1 MDLSHFVAQV
11 VAIIYLSIGIG
22 MLFNVD
28 YYKKMFTK
36 MYEEMTAMYVG
47 GFAAIVTGF
56 ALVTHHNIW
65 AKNWTILV
73 TIIGWL
79 ALIKGISLIAFPK
92 QFQSLSLPMI
102 QRGTGILGIIVLAL
116 GLIFGYFGFFA

>member
-1 MDLSHFVAQV
+1 MNLSHFVAQV

-22 MLFNVD
+22 MLFNMD

-36 MYEEMTAMYVG
+36 MYDEMTAMYVG
-47 GFAAIVTGF
+47 GFSAIVAGF
-56 ALVTHHNIW
+56 ALVTYHNIW
-65 AKNWTILV
+65 AKNWTVLV

-79 ALIKGISLIAFPK
+79 ALIKGISLIAFPR
-92 QFQSLSLPMI
+92 QFQKLSGPMI
-102 QRGTGILGIIVLAL
+102 EGGMNVLSIIILTL